1 MSISDAQPEL
11 ADNRPLK
18 RGRLLVQ
25 SMNVDASVTS
35 SSTCSSLL
43 KKTRGKRA
51 ALNNFIEMPF
61 DILFEVCIKSEVPNC
76 NANHLNTLDS
86 WTPSPV

>member
-1 MSISDAQPEL
+1 MSMADAQQ

-25 SMNVDASVTS
+25 SMSVDASLPS
-35 SSTCSSLL
+35 SAYCSL

-61 DILFEVCIKSEVPNC
+61 DILFEVCIN
-76 NANHLNTLDS
+76 
-86 WTPSPV
+86 

>member
-1 MSISDAQPEL
+1 MSMPDAQQ
-11 ADNRPLK
+11 ADTRPLK

-25 SMNVDASVTS
+25 SMSVDASVPS
-35 SSTCSSLL
+35 SACSSLL

-61 DILFEVCIKSEVPNC
+61 DILFEVCIKSEVVNC
-76 NANHLNTLDS
+76 DANHLNTLDS
-86 WTPSPV
+86 RTPSPI

>member
-1 MSISDAQPEL
+1 MSMPDTQQAEK
-11 ADNRPLK
+11 RPFK

-25 SMNVDASVTS
+25 SMSVDASLPNS
-35 SSTCSSLL
+35 SAYCSLL

-61 DILFEVCIKSEVPNC
+61 DILFEVCIKLEVVNC
-76 NANHLNTLDS
+76 DANH
-86 WTPSPV
+86 